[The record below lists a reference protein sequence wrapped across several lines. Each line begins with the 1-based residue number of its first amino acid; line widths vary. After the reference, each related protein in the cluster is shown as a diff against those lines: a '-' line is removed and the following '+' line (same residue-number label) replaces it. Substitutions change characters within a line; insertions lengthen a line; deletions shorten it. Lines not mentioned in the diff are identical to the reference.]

1 MSEIKS
7 IFPVPIYRTNVKEII
22 SKEDL
27 DYIKNQKQV
36 SYKNEGNFTSKDTY
50 IFKDSRYNK
59 IQNKMMEHINEYF
72 KEVIDTSDKVIPY
85 ITQSWLNFTKETQ
98 FHHHHSHSNSFVS
111 GVLYISA
118 DKEQDLITF
127 HKSNTDQ
134 IELKPKNYNLY
145 NSRSWRFPVETGDL
159 FLFPAT
165 LQHSVPK
172 KEGNNLR
179 ISLAFNVFIKGSLGR
194 EKDLNELLL

>member
-59 IQNKMMEHINEYF
+59 IQNKMMEHINQYF

-118 DKEQDLITF
+118 DKEQD
-127 HKSNTDQ
+127 
-134 IELKPKNYNLY
+134 
-145 NSRSWRFPVETGDL
+145 
-159 FLFPAT
+159 
-165 LQHSVPK
+165 
-172 KEGNNLR
+172 
-179 ISLAFNVFIKGSLGR
+179 
-194 EKDLNELLL
+194 